1 MVSVVEAGLGHVFAE
16 AAFFDKVFFE
26 AANLLVEKVV
36 GLVNEANGD
45 VGDDFG
51 RAGFDVGF
59 VGLVGF
65 VFLAAEFADVEGFFV
80 FFFPDTVASCAEVVA
95 VVFEEFFEAGSGY
108 VGELDFGFGG
118 GDGGFAAFEDVL
130 FAGTGSL
137 DHLVD
142 GSVGFGEVLLC
153 EVVGEVV
160 DDFRFAVRE
169 KFPVVAVR
177 VKEFSV
183 GHGEVGWLGVLGK

>member
-1 MVSVVEAGLGHVFAE
+1 MVAVLEAGLGHVFAE
-16 AAFFDKVFFE
+16 AAFFDEVFFE
-26 AANLLVEKVV
+26 AAYLLVEEIV

-45 VGDDFG
+45 VGNDFG

-65 VFLAAEFADVEGFFV
+65 VILASEFADVEGFFV
-80 FFFPDTVASCAEVVA
+80 VFFPDAVTSCAEVVA

-108 VGELDFGFGG
+108 VGELDLGFGG
-118 GDGGFAAFEDVL
+118 GDGGFAAFYDVL
-130 FAGTGSL
+130 FAGTGGL

-142 GSVGFGEVLLC
+142 GAVGFGEVLLC
-153 EVVGEVV
+153 EVIGEVV
-160 DDFRFAVRE
+160 DDFGFAVGE

-177 VKEFSV
+177 V
-183 GHGEVGWLGVLGK
+183 

>member
-1 MVSVVEAGLGHVFAE
+1 M
-16 AAFFDKVFFE
+16 
-26 AANLLVEKVV
+26 LVEEIV

-65 VFLAAEFADVEGFFV
+65 VVLATEFADVEGFFV
-80 FFFPDTVASCAEVVA
+80 IFIPDAVTPCTEVVA
-95 VVFEEFFEAGSGY
+95 VVFQEFFETGSGY

-118 GDGGFAAFEDVL
+118 GDGGFATFENVL
-130 FAGTGSL
+130 FAGSGGL

-142 GSVGFGEVLLC
+142 SAIGFGEVLLC
-153 EVVGEVV
+153 EVIGEVV
-160 DDFRFAVRE
+160 EDFGFAVGE

-177 VKEFSV
+177 V
-183 GHGEVGWLGVLGK
+183 